1 MLFNRLKFKP
11 SLSTFWLL
19 CLLLTL
25 SNLAS
30 AEVTNDAPNQE
41 TEHRNT
47 PLRLTASSITKI
59 DLQDWL
65 YIHKSNDI
73 TELANLTSQRNHT
86 TDWRK
91 LTRQDMRKIGAD
103 NTWVSFSIY
112 NPNDQLSR
120 IIALDNPLLD
130 SVKLF
135 HLINNQLQHVE
146 LMGDTIP
153 FKQRPLQSNLFL
165 YPFDIKPGELHTF
178 YLKVNNRGSLNLP
191 LVLWSKND
199 FSHAIEAQSLTNG
212 FQIGILIA
220 IGMFSLFIAL
230 ASGSFSYSYY
240 SGYVICLTIIVAS
253 IHGIAFQYLWPN
265 LPTLQQLA
273 IPMLIPLALAFALM
287 FTEKVMQLKYHS
299 KRMLLLGRYLAVYCI
314 LLSLVISFLDFKL
327 TLYLLSISV
336 IVISFIL
343 IIFSLIQVFNKTKNA
358 RLHAVGRI
366 GLFIS
371 SLLSGLIYLGY
382 IDWGI
387 LPQTPA
393 MVGLTFEVVTMAAV
407 LAMRYND
414 ERKAK
419 LQMQQKA
426 LEQAKRLQQNRDEAL
441 RAEADANERLEQ
453 MVAQRTLE
461 LEVTLRELNEA
472 NQKLTQQNSIDSLT
486 GVKNRSAF
494 DLRLNAEGRISRR
507 QQTPLAILMVDIDK
521 FKAINDEHGHLAGDH
536 SIKVIATTISD
547 FLKRPTDLVSR
558 FGGEEF
564 AIILPNT
571 DSEGAMLL
579 AENIRV
585 AISELS
591 IDWEDNPIPLYV
603 SIGVS
608 ATIIETDD
616 HPTLLL
622 EQADKALYQAKR
634 SGRNQVCEFSSE

>member
-1 MLFNRLKFKP
+1 MLLKSLRFKP
-11 SLSTFWLL
+11 SLMVFWLM
-19 CLLLTL
+19 CLVLTL
-25 SNLAS
+25 NNIAY
-30 AEVTNDAPNQE
+30 AAINAPAQE
-41 TEHRNT
+41 TEHKNT

-73 TELANLTSQRNHT
+73 TELANLTTQRNNT

-130 SVKLF
+130 SLKLF
-135 HLINNQLQHVE
+135 HLVNNELQHVE
-146 LMGDTIP
+146 MMGDTIP

-199 FSHAIEAQSLTNG
+199 FSHAIETQSLTNG

-220 IGMFSLFIAL
+220 IGVFSLFIAL

-314 LLSLVISFLDFKL
+314 LLSTVISFLDFKL

-336 IVISFIL
+336 IFISFIL
-343 IIFSLIQVFNKTKNA
+343 IVFSLIQVFNKTKNA
-358 RLHAVGRI
+358 RLHAIGRI
-366 GLFIS
+366 GLFIG
-371 SLLSGLIYLGY
+371 SLLSGLLYLGY
-382 IDWGI
+382 IDWGVF
-387 LPQTPA
+387 PQTPV
-393 MVGLTFEVVTMAAV
+393 MIGLTFEVITMAAV

-426 LEQAKRLQQNRDEAL
+426 LEQAIRLQQNRDEAL
-441 RAEADANERLEQ
+441 RAEADANERLER
-453 MVAQRTLE
+453 MVAERTLE

-472 NQKLTQQNSIDSLT
+472 NQKLTQQNTIDSLT

-494 DLRLNAEGRISRR
+494 DLRLSAEGRISRR
-507 QQTPLAILMVDIDK
+507 QQTPLALLMVDIDK

-571 DSEGAMLL
+571 DSEGAMQL
-579 AENIRV
+579 AEQVRI
-585 AISELS
+585 AISKLS
-591 IDWEDNPIPLYV
+591 IEWENCPIPLFV

-608 ATIIETDD
+608 AAVIETDD